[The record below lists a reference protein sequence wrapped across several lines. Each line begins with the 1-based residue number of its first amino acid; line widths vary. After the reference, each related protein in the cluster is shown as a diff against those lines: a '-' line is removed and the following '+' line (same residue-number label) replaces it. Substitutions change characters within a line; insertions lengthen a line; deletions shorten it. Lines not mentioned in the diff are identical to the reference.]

1 VEQKSGENSGVKEW
15 SKTVKQNSG
24 AKEWSKTVKQNSGVI
39 ILMLLTAFCSTF
51 FTKL

>member
-1 VEQKSGENSGVKEW
+1 VEKNSGVKEW

-51 FTKL
+51 LKSGFS